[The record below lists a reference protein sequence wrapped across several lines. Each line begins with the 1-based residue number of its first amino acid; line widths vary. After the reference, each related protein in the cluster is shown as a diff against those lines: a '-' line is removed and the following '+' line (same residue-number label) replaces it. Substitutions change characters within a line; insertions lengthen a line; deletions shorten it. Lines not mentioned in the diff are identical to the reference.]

1 MRHYRHEKLVIPAG
15 EQESNAVSPNAM
27 TMVQTIYS
35 PEDVLGNA
43 TVQCQTF
50 DTPWC
55 DLDDVFLGKA
65 SCVALPI
72 MACSSLRVHSD
83 MVQDTEQ
90 VFVYAYLF
98 QE

>member
-1 MRHYRHEKLVIPAG
+1 MRHYRHEKLTIPAG
-15 EQESNAVSPNAM
+15 EQDSNAIAVNAM

-43 TVQCQTF
+43 VVQCQTF

-55 DLDDVFLGKA
+55 DVEDVFLGKA
-65 SCVALPI
+65 SCAALPLV
-72 MACSSLRVHSD
+72 ACSSLRVHSD

>member
-15 EQESNAVSPNAM
+15 EQDSNAIAVNAM

-35 PEDVLGNA
+35 PEEVLGNA

-55 DLDDVFLGKA
+55 DLEDAFLGKA
-65 SCVALPI
+65 SCAALPLV
-72 MACSSLRVHSD
+72 ACSSLRVHSD